1 MDVIRTTLRRCQEI
15 ILAKGYLPKQILN
28 LDETAINFGVGP
40 THVFASST
48 ASRGSQEVSDW
59 KGRIT
64 GVPTVDAEGG
74 FLPTMFILRHSKSSA
89 KCSDQTRMR
98 VIQNLHQRTGFTRQ
112 DGWEFKKWEREL
124 EMPDEKRIK
133 QKKMHSVNYLIH
145 TRTGN
150 VITSQYKAWNDTVRM
165 AMLIDLILKP
175 ESEKRG
181 GKLFLWMDNCG
192 VHKGDCLDAIYEEA
206 NVEVGY
212 LPPNMT
218 YILQVLDLVVNGP
231 IKAHIRRLRAHRIV
245 EYFKGYKDLYAAQQL
260 LPQDNRVRP
269 AWNPPKPTL
278 EECMKDLF
286 ALVENEFADDEF
298 RTGITKCFRST
309 GLCYR
314 EDKSFVEFSF
324 ESSGGTFPIAP
335 TGTVAAY
342 PRSADDTS
350 HVAFVD
356 SLLDDDDDE

>member
-1 MDVIRTTLRRCQEI
+1 VRGRKITREKKNHPSLDVIRTTLRRCQEI

-133 QKKMHSVNYLIH
+133 QKQNALCQLSYSYTNWECNY
-145 TRTGN
+145 
-150 VITSQYKAWNDTVRM
+150 
-165 AMLIDLILKP
+165 KP
-175 ESEKRG
+175 IQSME
-181 GKLFLWMDNCG
+181 
-192 VHKGDCLDAIYEEA
+192 
-206 NVEVGY
+206 
-212 LPPNMT
+212 
-218 YILQVLDLVVNGP
+218 
-231 IKAHIRRLRAHRIV
+231 
-245 EYFKGYKDLYAAQQL
+245 
-260 LPQDNRVRP
+260 
-269 AWNPPKPTL
+269 
-278 EECMKDLF
+278 
-286 ALVENEFADDEF
+286 
-298 RTGITKCFRST
+298 
-309 GLCYR
+309 
-314 EDKSFVEFSF
+314 
-324 ESSGGTFPIAP
+324 
-335 TGTVAAY
+335 
-342 PRSADDTS
+342 
-350 HVAFVD
+350 
-356 SLLDDDDDE
+356 

>member
-1 MDVIRTTLRRCQEI
+1 
-15 ILAKGYLPKQILN
+15 
-28 LDETAINFGVGP
+28 
-40 THVFASST
+40 
-48 ASRGSQEVSDW
+48 
-59 KGRIT
+59 
-64 GVPTVDAEGG
+64 
-74 FLPTMFILRHSKSSA
+74 
-89 KCSDQTRMR
+89 
-98 VIQNLHQRTGFTRQ
+98 
-112 DGWEFKKWEREL
+112 
-124 EMPDEKRIK
+124 
-133 QKKMHSVNYLIH
+133 MHSVNYLIH